1 MNTQR
6 GAALVIVMVLL
17 ASALVTAMMGM
28 QSALVDERL
37 AGNFRASLQA
47 QMNSGSAASHALR
60 RFDELSWEGAPQ
72 IEASATVRFED
83 YLGHPHSQRVSQD
96 CPSQGCLFVPVVLQ
110 GESWVMALGAVLSER
125 DGIVAQSEP
134 VFVRLELHEDGQA
147 VVVWK

>member
-47 QMNSGSAASHALR
+47 QMNSGSAAAHAVW

-72 IEASATVRFED
+72 IEVPATVRFDD
-83 YLGHPHSQRVSQD
+83 YLGNPLAYRVSQN
-96 CPSQGCLFVPVVLQ
+96 CPSQGCLFVPVMFQ
-110 GESWVMALGAVLSER
+110 GEPWVMALGAVLSEN
-125 DGIVAQSEP
+125 DGVVAQSEP

-147 VVVWK
+147 AVVWK